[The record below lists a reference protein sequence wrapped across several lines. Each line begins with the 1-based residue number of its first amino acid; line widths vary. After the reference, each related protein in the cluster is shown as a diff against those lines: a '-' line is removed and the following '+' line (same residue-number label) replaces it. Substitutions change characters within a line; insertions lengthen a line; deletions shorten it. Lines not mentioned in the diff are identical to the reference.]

1 MTTIITQP
9 SAAALQVGQAV
20 ASGGSYAVLAATGG
34 TAPYTWQLCA
44 GVLPPGLNF
53 DPTGRITGSP
63 EGSGSALLLVRAT
76 DSTGQFSDAW
86 LSVTA

>member
-1 MTTIITQP
+1 MITITQP
-9 SAAALQVGQAV
+9 STAALQVGQAV

-34 TAPYTWQLCA
+34 TAPYVWQLCA

-53 DPTGRITGSP
+53 DAAGRITGTP
-63 EGSGSALLLVRAT
+63 EGSGTALLLVRAT
-76 DSTGQFSDAW
+76 DANGTFADAF